1 MQLDVLKSFGDGQP
15 RLWEKVIE
23 RFSQGALSALSD
35 NLLLSYGGE
44 PDLGTP
50 AKACPFAP
58 DPPVGRG
65 WLRDYDTSRNGPL
78 KSVKCRLRLFG
89 VPVDVELGCLRL

>member
-1 MQLDVLKSFGDGQP
+1 MKVSILQLDVLKSFGDCQP

-50 AKACPFAP
+50 AKA
-58 DPPVGRG
+58 
-65 WLRDYDTSRNGPL
+65 
-78 KSVKCRLRLFG
+78 
-89 VPVDVELGCLRL
+89 